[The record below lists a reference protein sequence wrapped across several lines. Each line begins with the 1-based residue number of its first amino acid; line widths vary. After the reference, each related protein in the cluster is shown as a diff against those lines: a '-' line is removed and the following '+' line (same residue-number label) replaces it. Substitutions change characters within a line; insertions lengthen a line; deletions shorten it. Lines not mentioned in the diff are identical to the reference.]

1 MYIFFLINKV
11 LNKLNKLNYIK
22 FNKFNNLNQNKNRTC
37 KIRIKF

>member
-11 LNKLNKLNYIK
+11 LNKLNKLNHIK